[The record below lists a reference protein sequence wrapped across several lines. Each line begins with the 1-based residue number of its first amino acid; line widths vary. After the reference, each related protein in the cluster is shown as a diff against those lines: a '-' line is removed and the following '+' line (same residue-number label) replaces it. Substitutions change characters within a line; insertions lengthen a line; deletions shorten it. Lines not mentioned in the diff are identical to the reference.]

1 MTDIRTPDASP
12 KQPGEARKQ
21 KKLYKK
27 PEFRYERVFE
37 TNALSCGKV
46 HPGPNHQCNSARK
59 TS

>member
-1 MTDIRTPDASP
+1 MTDNRTPDETQ

-27 PEFRYERVFE
+27 PEFRHERVFE
-37 TNALSCGKV
+37 TAALSCGKIAGV
-46 HPGPNHQCNSARK
+46 SVLCNLVRK